1 MQVHFK
7 ASKNK
12 NKNFKIL
19 SKIDIFCKNLL
30 PVDSSLQNSTA
41 EVMLYL
47 MQVYGLYSFHAGNIV
62 LTYLAGT
69 DLFVVV
75 LAFILGIWAIFA
87 ARKAQDEMH
96 TGYSLSEAL
105 ILELIDPKYDGR
117 FYIELT
123 SYAC

>member
-1 MQVHFK
+1 
-7 ASKNK
+7 
-12 NKNFKIL
+12 
-19 SKIDIFCKNLL
+19 
-30 PVDSSLQNSTA
+30 
-41 EVMLYL
+41 
-47 MQVYGLYSFHAGNIV
+47 V

-105 ILELIDPKYDGR
+105 ILALINPKYDGR
-117 FYIELT
+117 FYIELEIKPCGLGSRIRDMET
-123 SYAC
+123 VTDPIYWCTFRLLFIYFGKQNLQCGMNRTFSAKVCACYTVFCL